1 MYFYEMGYR
10 LGTDGSNTYNSN
22 YGIQRL
28 QKYAALYG
36 LDSTSGVEVNE
47 SEPTLLSSDP
57 IRGAIGQDTNAYS
70 TASLARY
77 VSTVANGGTNYRLSL
92 ISSIQTED
100 GQESRHEKYIDNTIN
115 LTSDQWNAIHTG
127 MRRVATGYSA
137 FNVLWEYPVAGKTG
151 TAQQKDMPDNS
162 LFVGYAPYYQEN
174 AWNAEEM
181 SQIDKIALAVRIPNG
196 YSSSYAAQL
205 ASDVIRVFYY
215 PDSLGEIVD
224 SVILNQGS
232 SND

>member
-1 MYFYEMGYR
+1 
-10 LGTDGSNTYNSN
+10 
-22 YGIQRL
+22 
-28 QKYAALYG
+28 
-36 LDSTSGVEVNE
+36 
-47 SEPTLLSSDP
+47 
-57 IRGAIGQDTNAYS
+57 
-70 TASLARY
+70 
-77 VSTVANGGTNYRLSL
+77 
-92 ISSIQTED
+92 
-100 GQESRHEKYIDNTIN
+100 
-115 LTSDQWNAIHTG
+115 
-127 MRRVATGYSA
+127 
-137 FNVLWEYPVAGKTG
+137 
-151 TAQQKDMPDNS
+151 MPDNS